1 MSMSSSWTS
10 ASLAKQ
16 VDAMAHACGKI
27 IRAIKAALV
36 SIQLMCKQRGRRK
49 PKVLRP
55 FADHQRKPTSSRANH
70 RASSSTTSV
79 FTAEKI
85 LQITP
90 EGLARRNQG
99 SSTTSA
105 FTVEK
110 VPQIILEGF
119 ATGNQSR
126 LTQSEQARDLAAVHP
141 VAVTQSLT
149 EELQEGKQSLQ
160 KLLN

>member
-1 MSMSSSWTS
+1 MVR
-10 ASLAKQ
+10 AY
-16 VDAMAHACGKI
+16 GKI
-27 IRAIKAALV
+27 IRATKAALV

-49 PKVLRP
+49 QKVLRP

-70 RASSSTTSV
+70 RADSSTISV

-90 EGLARRNQG
+90 EGLARRSQG

-105 FTVEK
+105 STVER
-110 VPQIILEGF
+110 VPQTILEGF
-119 ATGNQSR
+119 ARGNQSR
-126 LTQSEQARDLAAVHP
+126 LIQSERTRDLAAVHP

-149 EELQEGKQSLQ
+149 EELQKGKQSLQ
-160 KLLN
+160 KQSN